1 MSFSGDQARSFFAP
15 LWGKAVTFVLDGRE
29 PNVKFCRTIMSLAGS
44 SGEACAILDLD
55 SLYSSNADIIF
66 SQSAGAGTSRI
77 LLPPPGSEIEMEFP
91 KLFEAEQ
98 RIIMIDSLNSLYHLL
113 SQEDTTS
120 RSRKLAFAVESL
132 SYLARTNGK
141 VAVLTMYRRE
151 GFTRQGRSRSI
162 SGLSDMTA
170 DVEVRGYELTVR
182 SERGRAWLGGRFS
195 IRIP

>member
-29 PNVKFCRTIMSLAGS
+29 SNVKFCRTIMSLADS

-66 SQSAGAGTSRI
+66 SQSAGAGSSRI
-77 LLPPPGSEIEMEFP
+77 LLPPPGSVIELEFP

-162 SGLSDMTA
+162 SVLSEVTA

-182 SERGRAWLGGRFS
+182 CERGRAWPGGRFS